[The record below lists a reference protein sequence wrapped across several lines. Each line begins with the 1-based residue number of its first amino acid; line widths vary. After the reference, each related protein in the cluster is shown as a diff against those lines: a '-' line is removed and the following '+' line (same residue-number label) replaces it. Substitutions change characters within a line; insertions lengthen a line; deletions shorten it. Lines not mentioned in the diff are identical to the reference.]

1 MFSEVTGL
9 AVVLDQ
15 CGFKI
20 EEVEMAGG
28 SGHEELDDA
37 FGAWRVMQG
46 LGVRSR
52 ADGEGVVVA
61 EERGEGD
68 AAQSA
73 AGIPQELPSCERMPV
88 PALMKG

>member
-1 MFSEVTGL
+1 MFAEVTGL

-15 CGFKI
+15 FWFKI

-37 FGAWRVMQG
+37 FGARRVMQG
-46 LGVRSR
+46 VRLGSR

-68 AAQSA
+68 STQSA
-73 AGIPQELPSCERMPV
+73 AGIPEELAACQWVAVSAM
-88 PALMKG
+88 MKR

>member
-1 MFSEVTGL
+1 MFAEVTGL

-15 CGFKI
+15 FWFKI

-46 LGVRSR
+46 VRLRSR

-68 AAQSA
+68 STQSA
-73 AGIPQELPSCERMPV
+73 AGIPEELPSCERMPV
-88 PALMKG
+88 PALMKR